1 MANLEQLPEP
11 QRRHASRLSRVSYRW
26 LRQKGPLAADLEE
39 CVQARKV
46 IAEASLEASADELIS
61 TRDQQDPE
69 RYQMDRRYLKRLSKS
84 WEELLK
90 KTHRNCAESVVKE
103 LGPVHLEPLYPDLKV
118 QEAFL
123 QARKAHESVT
133 TYTYHGTKKEN
144 IESISQIG
152 FLMPGQ
158 GGHTVKNGSVH
169 GVGIYTARLGCAKL
183 SKGFCD
189 SDKMFL
195 CCVCDSSKEVTE
207 SIPEPASTWKPSST
221 VVQTTFPKRTAPLT
235 RTGVKKYEIHRK
247 SDEVIHVGDAVVSFK
262 QDFVVPMFLISPAS
276 EAEEEKKCKTGQAAE
291 ALERPEVQT
300 NLVLKHHAW
309 VPEEEEPNWALP
321 QQVAT
326 RQLAV
331 PAEQHGKLVKF
342 GSKDRQGRTVW
353 VVEDPFA
360 CANSE
365 ERSLKRHYLKRQRD
379 RQLRLAR
386 REKQEDSCL
395 W

>member
-1 MANLEQLPEP
+1 MSWIIFTSRTLQQLGSVFTIVMANLEQLPEP

-158 GGHTVKNGSVH
+158 GGQGQVCFWP
-169 GVGIYTARLGCAKL
+169 IMFRLHR
-183 SKGFCD
+183 
-189 SDKMFL
+189 
-195 CCVCDSSKEVTE
+195 
-207 SIPEPASTWKPSST
+207 PA
-221 VVQTTFPKRTAPLT
+221 QIIR
-235 RTGVKKYEIHRK
+235 
-247 SDEVIHVGDAVVSFK
+247 
-262 QDFVVPMFLISPAS
+262 
-276 EAEEEKKCKTGQAAE
+276 
-291 ALERPEVQT
+291 
-300 NLVLKHHAW
+300 
-309 VPEEEEPNWALP
+309 
-321 QQVAT
+321 
-326 RQLAV
+326 
-331 PAEQHGKLVKF
+331 
-342 GSKDRQGRTVW
+342 
-353 VVEDPFA
+353 
-360 CANSE
+360 
-365 ERSLKRHYLKRQRD
+365 
-379 RQLRLAR
+379 
-386 REKQEDSCL
+386 
-395 W
+395 